1 MNRSAN
7 ASFAPYAAFVL
18 LGLIWGANFLF
29 MKWAIA
35 LIPATQVVLLR
46 VFFGFLPLLAYAL
59 LSGHL
64 RWAHLRHWRHFLVMG
79 LLATALYYFAF
90 AAGTR
95 LLPSGIAGMLSGAIP
110 LSSFLA
116 ALLFLREEK
125 INRATLAGLALGLA
139 GIALIARPWQAG
151 SVDPVGVAYMLAGS
165 LSVGCSFV
173 YARRFLSDT
182 GIPAAALSTYQI
194 GAALLMLAAVT
205 DLHGVTRIADD
216 TRAFVGLV
224 LGLGVLGTG
233 IAFMLYYYL
242 IGQLGALRAASAT
255 YLPPVVALAIGH
267 TIAGEALDASSLAA
281 TALILGGVWLLQSG
295 RRTPPARQSAQ
306 PQAPGKDGSPA
317 GAQGAADAD
326 VLGTGLSVRR

>member
-1 MNRSAN
+1 MNRSAH
-7 ASFAPYAAFVL
+7 ASYAPYAAYVL
-18 LGLIWGANFLF
+18 LGVIWGANFLF
-29 MKWAIA
+29 MKWATA

-46 VFFGFLPLLAYAL
+46 VLFGFLPLLVYAL
-59 LSGHL
+59 VRGQLRWWHL
-64 RWAHLRHWRHFLVMG
+64 RYWRHFLAMG

-110 LSSFLA
+110 LASFLTA
-116 ALLFLREEK
+116 MLFLREEK
-125 INRATLAGLALGLA
+125 ASRATLAGLALGLA

-173 YARRFLSDT
+173 YARRFLTDK

-205 DLHGVTRIADD
+205 DLHGVGRIAADPQ
-216 TRAFVGLV
+216 AFAGLV

-233 IAFMLYYYL
+233 VAYMIYYYL
-242 IGQLGALRAASAT
+242 IEKLGALRAASAT

-267 TIAGEALDASSLAA
+267 TIAGEPLDATSLGAM
-281 TALILGGVWLLQSG
+281 ALILGGVWLLQS
-295 RRTPPARQSAQ
+295 ARQAR
-306 PQAPGKDGSPA
+306 PA
-317 GAQGAADAD
+317 GPVQGAG
-326 VLGTGLSVRR
+326 LGTGLSVRR